1 MNTYQL
7 VDRHRLNVAMISKL
21 ARAERLDL
29 FGLREA
35 CLSASIWIIYL
46 QLIIYTA
53 ADSDHLAR
61 VYRSDLAQDSEM
73 ISPVAI

>member
-29 FGLREA
+29 FGVREA

-46 QLIIYTA
+46 QLIIYT